1 MSLSC
6 RDPVF
11 LFQIHNTYAP
21 ANYDIIGPDDVL
33 FQAII
38 LINDDIVSEI
48 VRESLVKF
56 EMKYSIFHPRK
67 WIEHSSARTMA
78 ILFRR

>member
-21 ANYDIIGPDDVL
+21 ANYDIIGPDAVL
-33 FQAII
+33 FQATI
-38 LINDDIVSEI
+38 LINDDIVSGILREKFSEI
-48 VRESLVKF
+48 WNE
-56 EMKYSIFHPRK
+56 IQHFHPRK
-67 WIEHSSARTMA
+67 WIEHSSAKTMA